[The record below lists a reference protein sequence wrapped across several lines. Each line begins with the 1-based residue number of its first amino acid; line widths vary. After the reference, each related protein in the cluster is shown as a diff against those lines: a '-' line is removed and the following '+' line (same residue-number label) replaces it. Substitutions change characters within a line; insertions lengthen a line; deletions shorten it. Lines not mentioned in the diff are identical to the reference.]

1 VPAIFAASSSGPSR
15 SLRRFQQP
23 RLLGVLLLAAAAGA
37 PGHPA
42 HALDVKLWPLFRYAR
57 NDARGELR
65 WSALGPLVEYI
76 RTPEQRDLKIRPV
89 LWLTR
94 RLGDVP
100 DERMELFFPLL
111 SARRQENHQSVRFL
125 LLSRNWT
132 GPREPAQEATS
143 SFTFFPFVFWRRD
156 PAHGTQGGVL
166 PFYLD
171 LTDVFGYE
179 RVRTVLFPAYL
190 ELDEPQVERRFYGFP
205 FVSTVGGPD
214 GRGWRVWPFY
224 GDTAVAGR
232 ERERYVLWPFYVE
245 SERLVPD
252 YGWERRLLVLPAY
265 AALDGEQRTSR
276 GYGVLA
282 YTRTVDQRLG
292 SEATGAPWPL
302 VFRERRLGDETW
314 RVWRLAPIYG
324 RSDRDGIRSHFYA
337 WPLYRT
343 TDQDDDDFHFHRRD
357 GVLVVWRHQREWDEA
372 TRRSRD
378 LDTLLGVLR
387 SDARDGRPAGQVPA
401 LIDSLLPANRGV
413 LAMWAPLWGLFRWDT
428 SPGGNLDWSLF
439 WGLIARERGRLRPPW
454 HLDTEPPME
463 ARDDG

>member
-1 VPAIFAASSSGPSR
+1 MPAISAALSSRP
-15 SLRRFQQP
+15 RR
-23 RLLGVLLLAAAAGA
+23 LGALVLAAAVLA
-37 PGHPA
+37 PVRSA
-42 HALDVKLWPLFRYAR
+42 TALDLKLWPLFRYAR

-65 WSALGPLVEYI
+65 WSALGPLIEYV
-76 RTPEQRDLKIRPV
+76 RTPELRDLRIRPL

-94 RLGDVP
+94 RVGDVP
-100 DERMELFFPLL
+100 DERMELLFPLL
-111 SARRQENHQSVRFL
+111 SARRQENHHSLRFL
-125 LLSRNWT
+125 LLSRTWT
-132 GPREPAQEATS
+132 APREPAQGATS
-143 SFTFFPFVFWRRD
+143 SFTVFPFVFWRSD
-156 PAHGTQGGVL
+156 PEHGTRGGVL

-190 ELDEPQVERRFYGFP
+190 ALDEPQVERRFYGFP
-205 FVSTVGGPD
+205 VVSTVGGPD

-232 ERERYVLWPFYVE
+232 ERERFVLWPFYVE

-276 GYGVLA
+276 GYGLFA
-282 YTRTVDQRLG
+282 YTHTIDERLG
-292 SEATGAPWPL
+292 SEATGAPWPV
-302 VFRERRLGDETW
+302 VFRERRLGDATW
-314 RVWRLAPIYG
+314 RVWRLAPLYG
-324 RSDRDGIRSHFYA
+324 RSERDGIRSQFYA

-343 TDQDDDDFHFHRRD
+343 TEQDDGDFHFRRQD
-357 GVLVVWRHQREWDEA
+357 GLLVVWRHQREWDEE

-378 LDTLLGVLR
+378 LDTFLGLLR

-428 SPGGNLDWSLF
+428 SPSGHLDWSLL
-439 WGLIARERGRLRPPW
+439 WGLAARERGRLRPPW
-454 HLDTEPPME
+454 SVETMPPTETP
-463 ARDDG
+463 DGG

>member
-1 VPAIFAASSSGPSR
+1 VPAIFAASSSR
-15 SLRRFQQP
+15 P
-23 RLLGVLLLAAAAGA
+23 RLLGALLLAAAAGA
-37 PGHPA
+37 PDLPA

-65 WSALGPLVEYI
+65 WSALGPLVEYV
-76 RTPEQRDLKIRPV
+76 RTPELRDLKIRPL

-100 DERMELFFPLL
+100 DERMELLFPLL
-111 SARRQENHQSVRFL
+111 SARRQENHQSLRLL

-132 GPREPAQEATS
+132 APREPPEVATS

-156 PAHGTQGGVL
+156 PEHGTRGGVL

-214 GRGWRVWPFY
+214 GRGWRMWPFY

-232 ERERYVLWPFYVE
+232 ERERFILWPFYVE

-265 AALDGEQRTSR
+265 AALDGEERTSR
-276 GYGVLA
+276 GYGLFA
-282 YTRTVDQRLG
+282 YTHTLDERLG
-292 SEATGAPWPL
+292 SEATGAPWPV

-343 TDQDDDDFHFHRRD
+343 TDQDDEDFHFHRRD
-357 GVLVVWRHQREWDEA
+357 GLLVVWRHQRERDEN

-387 SDARDGRPAGQVPA
+387 SDARDGRPAGQLPA
-401 LIDSLLPANRGV
+401 LMDSLLPANRGV

-428 SPGGNLDWSLF
+428 SPAGNLDWSLL
-439 WGLIARERGRLRPPW
+439 WGLVARERGRLRPPW
-454 HLDTEPPME
+454 ALDTEPPKE